1 MIVHFSQCQVNIN
14 ENGERELIIVN
25 DNKLYL
31 CRCEDVPDKYQ
42 QIYAYWLGMQNILFP
57 DCLDGSIVPDSL
69 PFDFMIEFDD
79 SVLTELD
86 F

>member
-1 MIVHFSQCQVNIN
+1 
-14 ENGERELIIVN
+14 
-25 DNKLYL
+25 
-31 CRCEDVPDKYQ
+31 
-42 QIYAYWLGMQNILFP
+42 MQNIPFP

>member
-42 QIYAYWLGMQNILFP
+42 QIYAYWLECKIYHFQ
-57 DCLDGSIVPDSL
+57 IVW
-69 PFDFMIEFDD
+69 ME
-79 SVLTELD
+79 V
-86 F
+86 